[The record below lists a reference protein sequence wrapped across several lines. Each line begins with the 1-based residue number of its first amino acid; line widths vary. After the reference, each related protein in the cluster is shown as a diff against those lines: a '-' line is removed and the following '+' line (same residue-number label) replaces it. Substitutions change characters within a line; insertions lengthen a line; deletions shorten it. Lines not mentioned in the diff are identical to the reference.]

1 MSNCYCG
8 TELTWENTLVCVKC
22 GIEICEDCG
31 IPNKFKC
38 EKCADKSKIKIPD
51 VIRRSSIEDYKSCP
65 YYFKLH
71 VIDGNQPKQNIMARL
86 GSDLHDMY
94 ENIQR
99 GEISVDEIE
108 THTEQILK
116 DIELEYG
123 EGCDTRI
130 YDRANV
136 CNQNFIKLLPKLVN
150 KAVAFEERI
159 NFSIGKDLPK
169 VTIAYDRLEEDEN
182 GDLHIVDWKTGKV
195 MSGKKLTTDLQI
207 KFSKQLFWSNSKK
220 TILTIEIVG
229 AIIIAI
235 VLGLYIEKWWLAV
248 LCVVI
253 MIGLPLLLKYSLN
266 VATKKSLSDTGTDT
280 ALFEATMDYHF
291 NEKGMNVTIF
301 MNGLSNSFSYG
312 YDRFIEV
319 VETKDL
325 FVFIIENNQA
335 FYVEKDGFYEGNIIE
350 FSKHLSTLVGY
361 KKI

>member
-1 MSNCYCG
+1 MN
-8 TELTWENTLVCVKC
+8 LL
-22 GIEICEDCG
+22 
-31 IPNKFKC
+31 NK
-38 EKCADKSKIKIPD
+38 S
-51 VIRRSSIEDYKSCP
+51 
-65 YYFKLH
+65 
-71 VIDGNQPKQNIMARL
+71 
-86 GSDLHDMY
+86 
-94 ENIQR
+94 
-99 GEISVDEIE
+99 
-108 THTEQILK
+108 
-116 DIELEYG
+116 
-123 EGCDTRI
+123 
-130 YDRANV
+130 
-136 CNQNFIKLLPKLVN
+136 
-150 KAVAFEERI
+150 
-159 NFSIGKDLPK
+159 
-169 VTIAYDRLEEDEN
+169 
-182 GDLHIVDWKTGKV
+182 
-195 MSGKKLTTDLQI
+195 KLTTDLQI

-266 VATKKSLSDTGTDT
+266 VATKKSLTDTGTDT

-350 FSKHLSTLVGY
+350 FSKHLSTLDGY